1 MVAFNQL
8 EWSEM
13 GNVKTKLA
21 TALRAFYVT
30 VFSLLSVG
38 IMTDNLVV
46 GALLLAL
53 TLILIPK
60 IGEKAAVI
68 PLVKTFSTRPAFI
81 FAGSICLIILWA
93 AMLPPADGPT
103 LAEKPPSNQPQQLDV
118 QKEESG
124 EASVSSEPDNAY
136 GDLSPVRVVKDKL
149 QIAYGYENKVERV
162 IHCAEGQALSMRIY
176 MFDRYLNVV
185 VPEMRGDSWDNNW
198 GRPKNFYDAMIP
210 YRDGKPL
217 FNKIISAQFNKEED
231 YDGESTYYAD
241 RPRFMDHYDKQQVP
255 RYALYRDGSKLI
267 PMLMG
272 GEKRGIQYF
281 DPDTYVSRSDFNFYD
296 CKEVPENSDQSHID
310 SFVAILQA
318 YSDGERR
325 VFERKEREKL
335 EKEAKAVL

>member
-124 EASVSSEPDNAY
+124 EGSQ
-136 GDLSPVRVVKDKL
+136 LT
-149 QIAYGYENKVERV
+149 
-162 IHCAEGQALSMRIY
+162 
-176 MFDRYLNVV
+176 
-185 VPEMRGDSWDNNW
+185 
-198 GRPKNFYDAMIP
+198 
-210 YRDGKPL
+210 
-217 FNKIISAQFNKEED
+217 NKE
-231 YDGESTYYAD
+231 
-241 RPRFMDHYDKQQVP
+241 H
-255 RYALYRDGSKLI
+255 
-267 PMLMG
+267 
-272 GEKRGIQYF
+272 
-281 DPDTYVSRSDFNFYD
+281 
-296 CKEVPENSDQSHID
+296 
-310 SFVAILQA
+310 
-318 YSDGERR
+318 
-325 VFERKEREKL
+325 
-335 EKEAKAVL
+335 